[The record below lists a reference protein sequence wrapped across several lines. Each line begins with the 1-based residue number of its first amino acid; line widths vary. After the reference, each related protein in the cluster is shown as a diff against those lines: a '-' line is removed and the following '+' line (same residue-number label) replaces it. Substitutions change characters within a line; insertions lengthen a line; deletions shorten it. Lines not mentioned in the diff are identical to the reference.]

1 MRTLGVLLLCAG
13 LLLIAAAPLRAA
25 TIHVDADKGDDRRDG
40 TAAEPKATIA
50 AALAVAAAQ
59 AAPVEYDY
67 RGVTPPRQDG
77 GFRDEPDEDD
87 GINRNWWRAPLGS
100 GMRGGL

>member
-1 MRTLGVLLLCAG
+1 MGPTGIRRLV
-13 LLLIAAAPLRAA
+13 
-25 TIHVDADKGDDRRDG
+25 ADGETDGHADRFW
-40 TAAEPKATIA
+40 AL
-50 AALAVAAAQ
+50 ALAVAAAQ